1 MRARRRRASRRN
13 AKVGLG
19 PLLLLVT
26 CLVSVACDGAMIEL
40 PSAVAAGGGTVAPT
54 VIFLASA
61 PQEALP
67 PEEAAAWAW
76 LDGRSDL
83 DARLVP
89 FIDLPDELLPPG
101 AILWWH
107 YAAEEALPSIAVRR
121 ETLRAVQN
129 HLRGGGNLLLTLIA
143 ASYTVPL
150 EIESAPPDVVSRHA
164 HLIAA
169 SDETAGY
176 QSRGHPLLTR
186 FWGGVLPFA
195 DTAYRATAA
204 AAYSGERWPV
214 EGHVWAV
221 HKSDAGIDPSYK
233 IGVEYRDVY
242 GTGASVVTL
251 GAHLYFADAGNRNR
265 AQLEQLV
272 IDALRYL
279 DRQAPAAPPGAA
291 LAPPQD
297 PEEAITAR
305 SARRYWEPT
314 PAAFVAEDPPPTELP
329 PMADPATALNLVE
342 RSRSGIE
349 VARYDD
355 RSPFTLT
362 SPRALLR
369 GSQTGRID
377 EFRVHPQLL
386 AEQLRIGIVRPER
399 GVTWLDSGGGS
410 HTFTARPEGDELHYN
425 DGEIELRV
433 HLAVDRRYPALV
445 ALLTVRSPAPVDII
459 ATWRA
464 RAGSPL
470 PAGEAPLGDRVI
482 GWDDGAQAFVWRSG
496 DGFAAKGGFGRP
508 TPRRVLGFRPDS
520 DLDDGGLVLGAPAAP
535 DGAAASDVVAEETA
549 ASAETAATPGP
560 VQDAPRD
567 LSSVALQVHL
577 TPAPGREALL
587 PLVIVGGPTT
597 EVNVERA
604 FAELIAA
611 PGRPWVDNAEYYR
624 DFLDR
629 RTLGILAPDRAVD
642 NTFAVEDAFKW
653 AKVGIEALRVD
664 LPGVGSGIAS
674 GFGAG
679 GPAAPWVAHVG
690 ALGGSGALWAAMA
703 ADAYGDRELAA
714 ATLRMMARFQ
724 AVDGRVPDQ
733 IGTAGELVE
742 NSAAPTALFLV
753 ALDNHLRTWGD
764 RELLSELWPAAQAG
778 IDYLFAADRTGDG
791 MVDAVSRRDRW
802 SDDSAVQTPIDLAA
816 LWGAALDAAERL
828 ATLSGDTVR
837 ATRARSA
844 LDALRPILNDPFWN
858 PGERRFNFAKRVD
871 GSFVPVSTVLPAVPM
886 IFGLLDT
893 GPASAALDAFSG
905 AGFTRDWGIGLI
917 GVPADPVAGAAEA
930 TAPSPSTVPPTGL
943 PATAADMVTP
953 VFTGW
958 TALAEYANHRAEAGF
973 THTVTNLLLLQQGD
987 PGYATAAFDPT
998 GFVARADVAQ
1008 GAAAQAMTLLPVVW
1022 GMLGIRPDALNRS
1035 ISITPQLPAGWN
1047 RMVWSR
1053 VVVDE
1058 VRVGDSE
1065 FRLQVRS
1072 SPTQLQFRV
1081 YGWRGPRDIELR
1093 FTAHVPAE
1101 VAIALAPEMSGFEIV
1116 GDTVQEE
1123 TGRRASTVA
1132 VRPTADAAESIVAFN
1147 HDRYPRVLPPS
1158 PLVAGPNQASGGLRL
1173 VRTGYNG
1180 GVLGILAEGLPG
1192 QTYTLRVATPWNVSQ
1207 VTGVPG
1213 ARVTGFAEGIA
1224 TISVTIPGSG
1234 SRYRPIDLEVSFAR

>member
-1 MRARRRRASRRN
+1 MTL
-13 AKVGLG
+13 GLG
-19 PLLLLVT
+19 SLLLVT
-26 CLVSVACDGAMIEL
+26 CLSGAACNGAMIEL
-40 PSAVAAGGGTVAPT
+40 PGAVAAGGGTAAPT

-76 LDGRSDL
+76 LDSRGDL

-89 FIDLPDELLPPG
+89 FIDLPNALLPPG

-121 ETLRAVQN
+121 ATLRAVQN
-129 HLRGGGNLLLTLIA
+129 HLRGGGSLLLTLIA

-150 EIESAPPDVVSRHA
+150 EIESVPPDLVSRHA
-164 HLIAA
+164 RLIAPG
-169 SDETAGY
+169 DEAAGY

-195 DTAYRATAA
+195 DPGYTRTAA
-204 AAYSGERWPV
+204 AAYSGDRWPT
-214 EGHVWAV
+214 EGRAWAV
-221 HKSDAGIDPSYK
+221 HKNDRGVEPRYK

-242 GTGASVVTL
+242 GSDATVVTL
-251 GAHLYFADAGNRNR
+251 GAHLYFADPDNRNR

-291 LAPPQD
+291 LAPAQD
-297 PEEAITAR
+297 TEAAIAGR
-305 SARRYWEPT
+305 AARRYWEPT
-314 PAAFVAEDPPPTELP
+314 PATFVAEDPAPTELP
-329 PMADPATALNLVE
+329 PIADAATTLNLVE

-349 VARYDD
+349 ITRYDEH
-355 RSPFTLT
+355 SPFTLT
-362 SPRALLR
+362 SRRALLR

-386 AEQLRIGIVRPER
+386 AAGLRIGIVRPER

-410 HTFTARPEGDELHYN
+410 HRFTARPEGDELHYN
-425 DGEIELRV
+425 DGEIELRM

-459 ATWRA
+459 ATWQA

-470 PAGEAPLGDRVI
+470 PAGDDPPGVPVI

-496 DGFAAKGGFGRP
+496 DGFVAKGGFGRP
-508 TPRRVLGFRPDS
+508 TPRRVLGFRPQS
-520 DLDDGGLVLGAPAAP
+520 DLDDGGLLLSGEEPGVGVGEEDIGGEEGTGTVEGQQPSGSP
-535 DGAAASDVVAEETA
+535 DAVA
-549 ASAETAATPGP
+549 
-560 VQDAPRD
+560 RD
-567 LSSVALQVHL
+567 PSSVAVQVRL

-597 EVNVERA
+597 EVDVERA
-604 FAELIAA
+604 FAELVAA
-611 PGRPWVDNAEYYR
+611 PGRPWVDNAQYYR

-629 RTLGILAPDRAVD
+629 RTLGILAPDRSVD

-664 LPGVGSGIAS
+664 LPGIGSGIAS

-679 GPAAPWVAHVG
+679 GGAARWLAHVD

-703 ADAYGDRELAA
+703 ADAYGDREPAE

-724 AVDGRVPDQ
+724 AVDGRVPDLV
-733 IGTAGELVE
+733 GTAGELVE

-764 RELLSELWPAAQAG
+764 RELLAELWPAARAG
-778 IDYLFAADRTGDG
+778 IDYLFAADHNGDG
-791 MVDAVSRRDRW
+791 LVDAVSRRDRW
-802 SDDSAVQTPIDLAA
+802 SNDRAVQTPIDLAA
-816 LWGAALDAAERL
+816 LWGAALDAGQRL
-828 ATLSGDTVR
+828 AELSGDTVS
-837 ATRARSA
+837 ATRARTA
-844 LDALRPILNDPFWN
+844 LEALRPILNDPFWN

-886 IFGLLDT
+886 IFNLLDA

-905 AGFTRDWGIGLI
+905 AGFARDWGIGLI
-917 GVPADPVAGAAEA
+917 AAPPEPATGTSDVA
-930 TAPSPSTVPPTGL
+930 APAPSTVPPTGL
-943 PATAADMVTP
+943 PAAAADVVTP

-958 TALAEYANHRAEAGF
+958 TALAEFANHRTEAGF
-973 THTVTNLLLLQQGD
+973 THAVTNLLLLQQGD
-987 PGYATAAFDPT
+987 PGYATAAFDLT
-998 GFVARADVAQ
+998 GFTARTDVVQ
-1008 GAAAQAMTLLPVVW
+1008 SAAAQAMTLLPVVW

-1047 RMVWSR
+1047 RTPWSR
-1053 VVVDE
+1053 IVVDE
-1058 VRVGDSE
+1058 VHVADSE

-1072 SPTQLQFRV
+1072 SPSQLQFRV
-1081 YGWRGPRDIELR
+1081 YGWSGPRDIELR

-1101 VAIALAPEMSGFEIV
+1101 VAIAVAPEMIGFEMV
-1116 GDTVQEE
+1116 
-1123 TGRRASTVA
+1123 
-1132 VRPTADAAESIVAFN
+1132 
-1147 HDRYPRVLPPS
+1147 
-1158 PLVAGPNQASGGLRL
+1158 
-1173 VRTGYNG
+1173 
-1180 GVLGILAEGLPG
+1180 
-1192 QTYTLRVATPWNVSQ
+1192 
-1207 VTGVPG
+1207 
-1213 ARVTGFAEGIA
+1213 
-1224 TISVTIPGSG
+1224 
-1234 SRYRPIDLEVSFAR
+1234 